1 MATTRTYVPNERLPQ
16 LDKGILSQEQFDE
29 FLDVFNRRHINPVHS
44 DEQYARR
51 RGFKDTL
58 APGVMAVGYLNELLV
73 KTAGPGFL
81 ENGTLTVN
89 FIGPMYPGDRIL
101 AQAVVR
107 EISDQAGTRRAILDV
122 WCETDEGRKVVAG
135 TATVSLPA

>member
-1 MATTRTYVPNERLPQ
+1 MATTPTFRPNERLPQ
-16 LDKGILSQEQFDE
+16 LDKGVLSQEQFDE

-44 DEQYARR
+44 DQEYARR

-58 APGVMAVGYLNELLV
+58 APGVMAVGYLNELLA
-73 KTAGPGFL
+73 KTAGSGFL

-101 AQAVVR
+101 AQGVVR
-107 EISDQAGTRRAILDV
+107 EIRDENGTRRAFLDV
-122 WCETDEGRKVVAG
+122 WCETAEGRKVVAG
-135 TATVSLPA
+135 TATVSMPA